1 MNQSMDTSR
10 RTTLL
15 KLARGEISLMQAT
28 GALGLPDAGHTLR
41 EMAETGLTPYQ
52 LPDQKAQD
60 LAIAG
65 LDALRAAIKPVRGV
79 KARITR
85 RDGDQLV
92 ATFPWGTEVIGTLK
106 EVVAALREAAVDIS
120 DVTLPD
126 KHEDD
131 APTTGQRIQLYACLK
146 RIVRIGPQNLIDRDD
161 FASAEQMD
169 GQVSVEQ
176 LTRWVVD
183 GDIFAVEHNGID
195 FYPLY
200 GFHKGPLLRPL
211 PVLRQIIAELHM
223 DAWHVAIW
231 FMAGCG
237 MLDGRRPQD
246 VLSTDPQA
254 VLEGAID
261 QGRGITHG

>member
-1 MNQSMDTSR
+1 MDTSR

-41 EMAETGLTPYQ
+41 EMAEAGLTPYQ
-52 LPDQKAQD
+52 LPDKKAQD
-60 LAIAG
+60 QAIAG

-92 ATFPWGTEVIGTLK
+92 ATFTCGTEVTGTLK
-106 EVVAALREAAVDIS
+106 DIVATLREAAVDIS
-120 DVTLPD
+120 VVTMPD
-126 KHEDD
+126 KNEEDS
-131 APTTGQRIQLYACLK
+131 PTTGQRIQLYACLK

-161 FASAEQMD
+161 FASAAQLD

-176 LTRWVVD
+176 LAHWVED
-183 GDIFAVEHNGID
+183 GALFAVEHNGIEL
-195 FYPLY
+195 YPLY
-200 GFHKGPLLRPL
+200 GLDTEPPLRPR
-211 PVLRQIIAELHM
+211 PVLGRIIAAMHM

-254 VLEGAID
+254 VLEAAID
-261 QGRGITHG
+261 QGMGITHG